1 MAVLWVLCALCGFT
15 TGSILRSCSTETA
28 LHDTMSSTQNH
39 TIHQTLLLTR
49 ALHCKQTVWQLQLE
63 QCVKGPCDRKWHT
76 HDTMRSLSVPQA
88 QASHPLKHKNI
99 QNYVANDALSI
110 RLTQQC
116 REDSTMAPDQRRRM
130 GGVIGTV
137 VLVLVLQCGLLR
149 PSHAMVPT
157 IEAYVVYAPAF
168 SVAVS
173 SLDSHTLQPQHDLAA
188 ATGACSTTQGRATH
202 CTFSHILL
210 HMTLH

>member
-1 MAVLWVLCALCGFT
+1 M
-15 TGSILRSCSTETA
+15 
-28 LHDTMSSTQNH
+28 
-39 TIHQTLLLTR
+39 
-49 ALHCKQTVWQLQLE
+49 WQLQLE

-76 HDTMRSLSVPQA
+76 HDTMRSLSVLQA
-88 QASHPLKHKNI
+88 QASHTLKHKNN
-99 QNYVANDALSI
+99 QNYMYIANDASM
-110 RLTQQC
+110 TQRC

-173 SLDSHTLQPQHDLAA
+173 SLDSHT
-188 ATGACSTTQGRATH
+188 STTARPS
-202 CTFSHILL
+202 CCNRCLL
-210 HMTLH
+210 DNARPGYTLYFLPHTVAHDTALALGKG